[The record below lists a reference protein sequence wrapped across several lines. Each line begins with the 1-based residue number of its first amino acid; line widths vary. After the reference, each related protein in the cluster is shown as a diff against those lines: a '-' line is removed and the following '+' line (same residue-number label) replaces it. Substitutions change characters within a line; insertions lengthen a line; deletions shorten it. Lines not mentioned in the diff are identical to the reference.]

1 MYQALEIFKQKMIE
15 LSRYRW
21 ILERCLSLL
30 AIQEGNRIKPLTVKR
45 QTTYH
50 AGFMGSLECLGEEE
64 HMAASCKVLLAGTL
78 SKKLLAE
85 VTEGV
90 AKLKRAPLLVGFLS
104 STDPPARVYAEW
116 TAKTARENGFSF
128 ELREVPRED
137 LEEKILQ
144 ANTDPNVDGIM
155 VYYPIFGDR
164 QDQYL
169 QQIVD
174 AQKDVEGLSH
184 KYIFNM
190 YQNIRYLD
198 SENTKKSILPCT
210 PLAIIKILEYLQIYN
225 TILPEQNRLHGRT
238 ITVINRSEVV
248 GRPLAAILANDG
260 ARVYSVDIKD
270 VQEFSRGAGL
280 RKRRHEAVEKVGWT
294 MKDCLPISDIV
305 ISGVPGEKFK
315 VPLELLRDGA
325 VCINFSS
332 EKNFDIG
339 VKEKASIYI
348 PAIGKMTIVVL
359 LRNLLR
365 IVNNRADEKAGE
377 LEGKANTNG
386 VPAGTEMQKETAK
399 KIVKDIAPTT
409 SS

>member
-1 MYQALEIFKQKMIE
+1 
-15 LSRYRW
+15 
-21 ILERCLSLL
+21 
-30 AIQEGNRIKPLTVKR
+30 
-45 QTTYH
+45 
-50 AGFMGSLECLGEEE
+50 MGLLECLDDED
-64 HMAASCKVLLAGTL
+64 MAASCKVLLAGTL

-128 ELREVPRED
+128 QLRETPRED

-144 ANTDPNVDGIM
+144 ANTDPTVDGIM

-174 AQKDVEGLSH
+174 VKKDVEGLSH

-198 SENTKKSILPCT
+198 SANTKKSILPCT

-260 ARVYSVDIKD
+260 ARVYSVDVKD

-280 RKRRHEAVEKVGWT
+280 KKRRHEAVEKVGWT

-305 ISGVPGEKFK
+305 ISGVPGDNFK

-332 EKNFDIG
+332 EKNFESVG

-365 IVNNRADEKAGE
+365 IVNNRADEKTSE
-377 LEGKANTNG
+377 LEGEGVTSG
-386 VPAGTEMQKETAK
+386 VPAGTESQKETAK
-399 KIVKDIAPTT
+399 EIIKDIAPTT